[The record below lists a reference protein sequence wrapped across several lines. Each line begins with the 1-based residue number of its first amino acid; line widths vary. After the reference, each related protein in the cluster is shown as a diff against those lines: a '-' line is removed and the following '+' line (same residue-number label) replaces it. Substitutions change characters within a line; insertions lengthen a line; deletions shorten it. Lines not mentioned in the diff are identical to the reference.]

1 MSFLPGSARK
11 LRLVIIMENFSRRQ
25 HRADRPRSYFLI
37 LLRPLN
43 LFLVTETLVLSA
55 FLSFFSRYSKRT
67 LRMEL
72 SLRTISL
79 TISVRAFVA
88 LIVGEL
94 CLSRVFFFRKS
105 IEVHLK
111 KKKRFILRKSH
122 LVYLLLLYSS
132 LVGNCGFTMTMK

>member
-1 MSFLPGSARK
+1 M
-11 LRLVIIMENFSRRQ
+11 
-25 HRADRPRSYFLI
+25 
-37 LLRPLN
+37 
-43 LFLVTETLVLSA
+43 LSA

-111 KKKRFILRKSH
+111 KKKTIYSEEITFSIFIVTL
-122 LVYLLLLYSS
+122 
-132 LVGNCGFTMTMK
+132 